1 MTRARGYALSIDETG
16 GDDVK
21 KIAIIPTVLTLGNAV
36 CGLASMAYAG
46 KIDPLVPQT
55 EYYFAV
61 AGWLIIGGM
70 LFDALDGYVA
80 RLSRSASKFGGE
92 LDSLCDAVTFGAAPA
107 ILLLRMGPGWEPRPF
122 LHQFLA
128 SIAALYMVC
137 TLLRLARFNVENTPD
152 PASHKRFR
160 GLPSPGA
167 AGCLASLAIF
177 RGEMGDPNS
186 TLGAL
191 IERYGVNSPMLLGTV
206 EVWAMLGALVVAL
219 LMVSNIPY
227 PHVTKQVLNQFV
239 KAKHFS
245 HLIQVVLIGFVVLLT
260 RELALIICFWVYA
273 LALPMRYLLLRSL
286 RPATDAVPAPTDPV
300 E

>member
-1 MTRARGYALSIDETG
+1 
-16 GDDVK
+16 VK

-36 CGLASMAYAG
+36 CGLAAMAYAS
-46 KIDPLVPQT
+46 KINPQVPET

-61 AGWLIIGGM
+61 SGWLIIAAM

-80 RLSRSASKFGGE
+80 RLAKSASKFGGE
-92 LDSLCDAVTFGAAPA
+92 LDSLCDAVSFGAAPA
-107 ILLLRMGPGWEPRPF
+107 FLLLRMGPGWEPRPF

-177 RGEMGDPNS
+177 RGEMLDPNS
-186 TLGAL
+186 TLGAVVD
-191 IERYGVNSPMLLGTV
+191 RYTLNTQLLLGVV

-227 PHVTKQVLNQFV
+227 PHVTKQVLNQFL
-239 KAKHFS
+239 KARHFS

-260 RELALIICFWVYA
+260 RELFLIACFWVYA
-273 LALPMRYLLLRSL
+273 IGLPARYLLMRSL
-286 RPATDAVPAPTDPV
+286 RPVTPPSPVPEGTERV